1 MAKDPNGNQMNI
13 KMDELLKKEKRKNK
27 KAIAT
32 LKAYLFLAP
41 FLILFATMVIYPIV
55 LGFKLSLYGQRGAR
69 MWYIGFQNFATI
81 LQDSRFW
88 EAFRIPLFLLLIQVP
103 LMIFIATLIAFC
115 YERLEKHGGSFF
127 RFIFY
132 LPYTI
137 PGIVTGII
145 WSYIFSD
152 SMSPFRP
159 ALDLMGYVGTKILTR
174 QHLPAILLVIILWA
188 YTGYTAFVIYS
199 SLISIPKEYSEQAQL
214 DGATFWQVAF
224 KIKVPLLKGVF
235 IPLFIFNAIGAIQVF
250 NEPWMLKELVVLPS
264 NYTPAMYIY
273 NSAFAQGR
281 FTYASAMGMILA
293 FLTFLISFGVLRGA
307 AKQMLT
313 DEM

>member
-1 MAKDPNGNQMNI
+1 MAYDMMNKKTNVKTDAVMI
-13 KMDELLKKEKRKNK
+13 KKKKRNK
-27 KAIAT
+27 KAVAT
-32 LKAYLFLAP
+32 IKAYLFLAP
-41 FLILFATMVIYPIV
+41 FLLLFATMVIYPIA
-55 LGFKLSLYGQRGAR
+55 LGVKLSLYGQRGAR

-81 LQDSRFW
+81 LQDSKFW
-88 EAFRIPLFLLLIQVP
+88 ESFRIPLFLLLVQVP
-103 LMIFIATLIAFC
+103 LMIFIATLIAFS
-115 YERLEKHGGSFF
+115 YERLEKHGGSIF
-127 RFIFY
+127 RFIYY

-137 PGIVTGII
+137 PGIVTGIV

-152 SMSPFRP
+152 SMSPLRP
-159 ALDLMGYVGTKILTR
+159 VLDLMGYAGTKILTR
-174 QHLPAILLVIILWA
+174 PHLPAILLVIILWA
-188 YTGYTAFVIYS
+188 FTGYTAFVIYS
-199 SLISIPKEYSEQAQL
+199 ALISIPKEFSEQAQL
-214 DGATFWQVAF
+214 DGATFWQIAF

-273 NSAFAQGR
+273 NAAFAQGR

-293 FLTFLISFGVLRGA
+293 VLTFLISFGVLRGA

-313 DEM
+313 EET

>member
-1 MAKDPNGNQMNI
+1 
-13 KMDELLKKEKRKNK
+13 
-27 KAIAT
+27 
-32 LKAYLFLAP
+32 
-41 FLILFATMVIYPIV
+41 
-55 LGFKLSLYGQRGAR
+55 

-159 ALDLMGYVGTKILTR
+159 VLDLLGYSGTKILTR
-174 QHLPAILLVIILWA
+174 PHLPAILLVIILWA
-188 YTGYTAFVIYS
+188 FTGYTAFVIYS
-199 SLISIPKEYSEQAQL
+199 ALISIPKEYSEQAQL
-214 DGATFWQVAF
+214 DGATFWQTAF

-250 NEPWMLKELVVLPS
+250 NEPWMLSRLVVLPS

-281 FTYASAMGMILA
+281 FTYAAAMGMILA
-293 FLTFLISFGVLRGA
+293 VFTFLISLGVLRGA